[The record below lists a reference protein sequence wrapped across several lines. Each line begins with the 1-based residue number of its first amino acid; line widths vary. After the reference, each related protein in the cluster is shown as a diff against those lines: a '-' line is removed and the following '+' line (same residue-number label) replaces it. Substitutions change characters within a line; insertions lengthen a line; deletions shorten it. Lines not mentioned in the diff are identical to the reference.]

1 MRTVALLA
9 ATVLA
14 ACPTVVLR
22 PVFLRAQSTVP
33 RAVAP
38 AVQQRTPQI
47 GRRAALPRPVARGRS
62 PLPPQTVLERLG
74 EEALGRAVERT
85 GVSWL
90 GPTRAIPPGADI
102 GPHPGN
108 PLAGHG
114 RWTQVAGIRVWRVT
128 IRSPGARAVR
138 LRLVG
143 FGTRGRV
150 FLYPAGSSAAH
161 TGPYTGRG
169 PRDAGDFWTGVVVSD
184 AVTVEYVEDPADR
197 DRAQSPFRIA
207 ALAHLV
213 SIPGGPPKP
222 AAVGPDAPSS
232 LPLRRSVA
240 SCHLDVSCHP
250 EWQDPDL
257 PSSVQLLVTG
267 EEATLQC
274 TGTLVNSRY
283 GFQEHLLML
292 TAGHCIH
299 NPDEAA
305 NTVFTWNYQTD
316 RCNGLPPPPS
326 ALVTTEGSD
335 LLATRRDY
343 AGDFALLR
351 LDAREVR
358 AVTSWTALG
367 WAPDPVYSGTQL
379 AMVSHPAL
387 SFRRISFGSAVTID
401 WTDRKA
407 GTFTGIRWSQG
418 AAEPGSS
425 GAGAVRLA
433 DGLLVGIVIGG
444 AAGLEACDPDQRAV
458 LFRFRDIFAETRE
471 FFESASSVED
481 AVPAGENEIKV
492 SLGDGGGTL
501 KLVRAGDDTYWLGDE
516 QVTNG
521 SEIDVPDGRKYRLVR
536 SDDGT
541 WTAELLERPVTLR
554 LPGGGE
560 LAIRDTVDGRF
571 WLGDAELAAGSGITH
586 AELGTQQ
593 VVPGARP
600 EDWRFEHVPSGIP
613 LGSHGLTYRPVA
625 GSGLYGFAGD
635 GGSSLEARLA
645 SPSGVAVGSD
655 GAVYISDTDNHRIR
669 RVAPDGLIST
679 FAGTGE
685 AGFAGDGRSA
695 SQARLRAPRGLAVG
709 PDGSLFVADTGN
721 HRIRVIDRAGVIR
734 TVAGVGEAGFAGDGS
749 SAMAAMLSEPAGLAV
764 GADGTVFI
772 ADSGNHRIR
781 RVAAGRIETIAGLGL
796 LGYGGDG
803 GPAGRALL
811 RFPKGVALDGAGN
824 LYVADTG
831 NNRVRRIAPDGRI
844 ATLMGTGQRGRTG
857 DGGPAANATLSIPR
871 GVAAGLAGEVYV
883 TDTGNNVLRRVGA
896 NGVAATITGVGRA
909 SQESAGGPSTVA
921 RLHQPFQS
929 AIGQNGSLL
938 IADARNHRVVA
949 LEPGWTVVP
958 SQDMPSSVDVSVGG
972 SGYRL
977 RVWRAR
983 GGQHFYGGVP
993 IQDGDL
999 IAGWPYRRLSLGN
1012 WDGVTYQVSDRS
1024 ALGSGPGW
1032 AVEPAAVDPS
1042 EAARTTQSLGGPG
1055 ISEVLFRLGLLY
1067 KTGRDM
1073 RELPRRYAELL
1084 TWLSRPVGQEAP
1096 EGTEDMV
1103 QTLREAAGRGDP
1115 AAQAA
1120 LADLHR
1126 RYESFGPS
1134 LEQDY
1139 EAALRWYGLS
1149 AAQGNAAGQYGLGV
1163 MHARGLGV
1171 PEDAAAGAQ
1180 WLRRAAQQGHAGA
1193 QRQLGLLHE
1202 GGSGVVQDSA
1212 AAAYWYLL
1220 AADRG
1225 EPWAQIS
1232 LGWML
1237 VLGDGSEADDR
1248 EGARWIRRAAQ
1259 RGYDGGQAA
1268 MGWLNEHGKGVA
1280 QDLVQATRWYR
1291 LSAVQGNAYA
1301 QWRLG
1306 EAYAN
1311 GNGVRQDDV
1320 AALVWLGLA
1329 VRNGEVRARIGREGV
1344 RQSLNEAQLSEAGAL
1359 ATQCSASEYA
1369 DCP

>member
-1 MRTVALLA
+1 M
-9 ATVLA
+9 
-14 ACPTVVLR
+14 
-22 PVFLRAQSTVP
+22 
-33 RAVAP
+33 
-38 AVQQRTPQI
+38 QR
-47 GRRAALPRPVARGRS
+47 L
-62 PLPPQTVLERLG
+62 
-74 EEALGRAVERT
+74 EEAVFEGVASEP

-90 GPTRAIPPGADI
+90 GPTRDIPPGVDI
-102 GPHPGN
+102 GPQPGN

-114 RWTQVAGIRVWRVT
+114 RWTQIGGIRVWRAT

-150 FLYPAGSSAAH
+150 FVYPAGSSAGH

-169 PRDAGDFWTGVVVSD
+169 PRDVGDFWTGVVVSD
-184 AVTVEYVEDPADR
+184 AVTVEYVEDPAGR
-197 DRAQSPFRIA
+197 QKVESPFRIA

-213 SIPGGPPKP
+213 SIPGGPPKS
-222 AAVGPDAPSS
+222 AALGPGAPSF

-250 EWQDPDL
+250 EWQDPDF
-257 PSSVQLLVTG
+257 PSSVQLLVTD
-267 EEATLQC
+267 EDATLQC

-292 TAGHCIH
+292 TAGHCIQGA
-299 NPDEAA
+299 DEAA
-305 NTVFTWNYQTD
+305 NAVFTWNYQTD
-316 RCNGLPPPPS
+316 RCNGVPPPPS
-326 ALVTTEGSD
+326 ALVMTEGSD
-335 LLATRRDY
+335 LLALRHDY

-351 LDAREVR
+351 LDARDVR

-367 WAPDPVYSGTQL
+367 WAPDPVVSGAQL
-379 AMVSHPAL
+379 AMVSHPGF
-387 SFRRISFGSAVTID
+387 SFRRISFGTAVPTD
-401 WTDRKA
+401 WTDRRA
-407 GTFTGIRWSQG
+407 GTFTGIRWSRG
-418 AAEPGSS
+418 AAEHGSS

-433 DGLLVGIVIGG
+433 DGLLVGIVVGG

-458 LFRFRDIFAETRE
+458 LLRFRDIFAETRE
-471 FFESASSVED
+471 FFESASAVED
-481 AVPAGENEIKV
+481 AVPAQANEVKV
-492 SLGDGGGTL
+492 SLGDGGDTL
-501 KLVRAGDDTYWLGDE
+501 TLVRAGDDTYWLGDE
-516 QVTNG
+516 QVTSG
-521 SEIDVPDGRKYRLVR
+521 SEIGVPDGRKYRLVQ

-554 LPGGGE
+554 LPGGAE
-560 LAIRDTVDGRF
+560 LAVRDTVDGRF
-571 WLGDAELAAGSGITH
+571 WLGDTDLTAGSGITH

-593 VVPGARP
+593 VVPGP
-600 EDWRFEHVPSGIP
+600 SPGDWRFEHVPSGIP

-645 SPSGVAVGSD
+645 NPSGVAVGSD
-655 GAVYISDTDNHRIR
+655 GAMYISDTDNHRIR
-669 RVAPDGLIST
+669 RIGPDGLIST
-679 FAGTGE
+679 LAGTGE

-695 SQARLRAPRGLAVG
+695 LEARLRAPRGLAVG

-721 HRIRVIDRAGVIR
+721 HRIRAIDRAGIIR

-764 GADGTVFI
+764 GTDGAVYI

-781 RVAAGRIETIAGLGL
+781 RVLADRIDTIAGVGL

-824 LYVADTG
+824 LFVADTG

-844 ATLMGTGQRGRTG
+844 ATLMGTGERGRTG
-857 DGGPAANATLSIPR
+857 DGGPAASATLAIPR
-871 GVAAGLAGEVYV
+871 GVAASDAGEVYV
-883 TDTGNNVLRRVGA
+883 TDTGNNALRRVAA
-896 NGVAATITGVGRA
+896 NGIAATITGVGAA
-909 SQESAGGPSTVA
+909 SQGSAGGPSTDA
-921 RLHQPFQS
+921 RLHQPFQA
-929 AIGQNGSLL
+929 AIGPNGSLL
-938 IADARNHRVVA
+938 IADARNNRVVA

-958 SQDMPSSVDVSVGG
+958 SQDMPSSVEVSVGG
-972 SGYRL
+972 SGYRV
-977 RVWRAR
+977 RVLRAR
-983 GGQHFYGGVP
+983 EGQHFYAGVP

-999 IAGWPYRRLSLGN
+999 IAGWPFRRFSFGE
-1012 WDGVTYQVSDRS
+1012 WDGVTYRVSDRS
-1024 ALGSGPGW
+1024 ALGPGLGW

-1042 EAARTTQSLGGPG
+1042 EAARTTQALRRPG

-1067 KTGRDM
+1067 KTARDM
-1073 RELPRRYAELL
+1073 RELPPRYAELL
-1084 TWLSRPVGQEAP
+1084 TWLLQPVGREAP
-1096 EGTEDMV
+1096 EGTEGMV
-1103 QTLREAAGRGDP
+1103 QTLRESAGRGDP

-1134 LEQDY
+1134 LAQDY

-1163 MHARGLGV
+1163 LHAYGLGV
-1171 PEDAAAGAQ
+1171 PQDAAVGAQ

-1193 QRQLGLLHE
+1193 QRQMGLLHE
-1202 GGSGVVQDSA
+1202 DGSGVAHDSA
-1212 AAAYWYLL
+1212 AAAYWYRL

-1237 VLGDGSEADDR
+1237 VLGNSSEAEVR
-1248 EGARWIRRAAQ
+1248 EGARWILRAAQ

-1268 MGWLNEHGKGVA
+1268 MGWLNEQGKAGA
-1280 QDLVQATRWYR
+1280 QDLAQATRWYR

-1320 AALVWLGLA
+1320 VALVWLELA
-1329 VRNGEVRARIGREGV
+1329 VQNGEARARIGREGV
-1344 RQSLNEAQLSEAGAL
+1344 RRSLSEAQLSEAGAL
-1359 ATQCSASEYA
+1359 AAKCLASEYA